1 MALEIWTRQRNCW
14 TFGKLHE
21 DDIR

>member
-14 TFGKLHE
+14 TFGKLH
-21 DDIR
+21 